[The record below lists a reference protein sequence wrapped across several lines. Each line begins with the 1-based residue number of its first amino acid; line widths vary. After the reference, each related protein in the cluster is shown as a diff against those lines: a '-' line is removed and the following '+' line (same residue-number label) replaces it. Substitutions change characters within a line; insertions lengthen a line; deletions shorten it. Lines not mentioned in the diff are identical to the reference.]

1 MLALLCGL
9 QPRMAAAGSSHD
21 FDFATG
27 NWRTR
32 ILHQCRGMLARMT
45 VFTAST
51 TAGISCTLRL
61 A

>member
-27 NWRTR
+27 NWRTN
-32 ILHQCRGMLARMT
+32 
-45 VFTAST
+45 FTAQVT
-51 TAGISCTLRL
+51 RA
-61 A
+61 AD